1 MEDSSKESSL
11 MVETHFLKPY
21 VTSTDGAVAE
31 LPHHRLC
38 VSSSDLKDSFSKISF
53 IGFRFPD
60 GNFKSWAVKM
70 EALHE
75 PTWRKAGIF
84 EAIKASIYKIHK
96 NQSLILALVE
106 KWCPETKSF
115 VFPWGEATITLEDV
129 MVLLG
134 FSVLGSPVCASLE
147 SSEMRDSVEKLEKA
161 RLENMG
167 KDYRVRTGLWISSFL
182 GRQMEHEA
190 FLALWLSHFVF
201 PDTSRP
207 SISRKVLPIAVRL
220 ARGERIALA
229 PAVLARLYRDLGQI
243 QAFAREKS
251 TQNVT
256 LKSLFKLVQV
266 WTWERFKNTSPKA
279 RVIPIG
285 EPRIARWHSQTSENV
300 RLNLDDFDWRPYTK
314 PLKNWNPPRFYPEEA
329 MWITVDD
336 NLDDEFVS
344 FARCMRVSQLVGI
357 GIVEDYYPNRVAM
370 QFGLA
375 QDLPGLVTDP
385 STFTEKEA
393 WDDYNK
399 SFDGLKL
406 YIPSRLATTS
416 VTERYQAWWLK
427 SISKFLDFSEST
439 ENFNASNTVDHYDDE
454 DDELLPLGQVLRKY
468 GESFLKKL
476 ERCRTRRLAKNQ
488 LFEINKDKI
497 GDGAASASTD
507 LPLCQLFKKDLMK
520 RTSGQ
525 LRNKGRKRP
534 REDDESSMDN
544 IDDEEDYNITIAQ
557 MIKSRRNDESG
568 SKAKKSSMVQ
578 RRSNE
583 NKSSDPLIDSTGGII
598 DIAVSPPETRQTC
611 DDELH
616 VDRSKKE
623 ECLVHEDRE
632 KQRSNENNSSD
643 PLVDSNGGIIDI
655 AVSPSKTRQT
665 CDGKLHVDRSKK
677 EECLVHEDEEK
688 QRSNENLCSEP
699 EKEEDIDERLKQRKL
714 GIEEIALKLET
725 RVMKVE
731 KSLAMIRKWKTR
743 GNQTN
748 YGVSA

>member
-1 MEDSSKESSL
+1 

-38 VSSSDLKDSFSKISF
+38 VSSSDLKESFSRISF
-53 IGFRFPD
+53 NGFWSAHR
-60 GNFKSWAVKM
+60 NFKSWTKKM

-84 EAIKASIYKIHK
+84 EAIKASIYKIPK
-96 NQSLILALVE
+96 NQSLILPLVE

-134 FSVLGSPVCASLE
+134 FSVLGSPVFAPLE

-161 RLENMG
+161 RFENRG
-167 KDYRVRTGLWISSFL
+167 KDGQVRKRLWISSFL
-182 GRQMEHEA
+182 GRGDQMEHEA
-190 FLALWLSHFVF
+190 FLALWLSQFVF
-201 PDTSRP
+201 PDMSRR
-207 SISRKVLPIAVRL
+207 SISKKVLPIAVRL

-229 PAVLARLYRDLGQI
+229 PAVLSRLYRDLGQI

-266 WTWERFKNTSPKA
+266 WTWERFKSTSPKA
-279 RVIPIG
+279 RVIPKG
-285 EPRIARWHSQTSENV
+285 EPRIARWHSQTSVNV
-300 RLNLDDFDWRPYTK
+300 RLNLDDCDWRPYTK

-375 QDLPGLVTDP
+375 QDLPGLVTDH
-385 STFTEKEA
+385 SSFTEKEA

-399 SFDGLKL
+399 TFDGSKL

-416 VTERYQAWWLK
+416 VTERYQDWWLK
-427 SISKFLDFSEST
+427 SISKFLDSSEST
-439 ENFNASNTVDHYDDE
+439 ETFNASNTVDHYDDE
-454 DDELLPLGQVLRKY
+454 DDELLPLAQVLQKS
-468 GESFLKKL
+468 GESFLRKL
-476 ERCRTRRLAKNQ
+476 KRCRRRKLAKNQ
-488 LFEINKDKI
+488 RFEIKKDKI
-497 GDGAASASTD
+497 GDGGASASTE
-507 LPLCQLFKKDLMK
+507 LPLSQLFKKK
-520 RTSGQ
+520 SKNRTSEH
-525 LRNKGRKRP
+525 LKNKGRKRA

-544 IDDEEDYNITIAQ
+544 KDDEENYNITIAQ
-557 MIKSRRNDESG
+557 MIKSIRNDESG

-578 RRSNE
+578 R
-583 NKSSDPLIDSTGGII
+583 P
-598 DIAVSPPETRQTC
+598 
-611 DDELH
+611 
-616 VDRSKKE
+616 
-623 ECLVHEDRE
+623 
-632 KQRSNENNSSD
+632 SNENNSSD

-655 AVSPSKTRQT
+655 AVSPPKTRQTCDDDLHVDGSKKEECLVLEDREKQRSNETNSSDPLVDSNGGITDIAVSLLKTSKT
-665 CDGKLHVDRSKK
+665 CDGKLHVNRSKE
-677 EECLVHEDEEK
+677 EECLVHEDGEK
-688 QRSNENLCSEP
+688 QRSNESLCSEA

-714 GIEEIALKLET
+714 AIEDIALKLET

-731 KSLAMIRKWKTR
+731 KSLAMIRKWKTK